1 MNRSQLPGSSPS
13 PEERKGSRTK
23 LRVGIAVLLIAIAIG
38 SSVIVSQQIFSTHP
52 LPLAAPRISTSC
64 STLSLL
70 SSSLLTNNTGTFVL
84 AGTSGSILFRCR
96 GAAQAFT
103 SNGGGSVTPSF
114 TLPPPYTTLTIVPH
128 DPQATDCP
136 SQGGISLKSGTPVSL
151 ARGNYDYCT
160 SFANPPSTGLPE
172 FTVTWSQ

>member
-1 MNRSQLPGSSPS
+1 
-13 PEERKGSRTK
+13 
-23 LRVGIAVLLIAIAIG
+23 
-38 SSVIVSQQIFSTHP
+38 
-52 LPLAAPRISTSC
+52 LPLTAPRISTSC
-64 STLSLL
+64 STLSLF

-103 SNGGGSVTPSF
+103 SNGGGPVTPTF
-114 TLPPPYTTLTIVPH
+114 TLPAPYTTLTIVPH

-136 SQGGISLKSGTPVSL
+136 SQAGIALTSGTPVSL
-151 ARGNYDYCT
+151 AGGNYDYCT
-160 SFANPPSTGLPE
+160 SFANPPSTGLPQ